1 MTGKTIYLH
10 AGMHKTGSTSI
21 QSYLHAHR
29 DIFRARG
36 IYVMLNS
43 DIAADPRG
51 GRVAPANSCGM
62 AHILLRPGLA
72 TPIRVR
78 DQVPEYDDAERRAA
92 IAEIRA
98 FLARITTEKVIVSA
112 EAFSFLKTSEERGHL
127 DALARG
133 HILQPIIFL
142 RERTSWLKSWE
153 RQVAKLLDHATRKDL
168 RNDGKIAGYAE
179 HVLDS
184 SPDSPVGRHEDIR
197 NFFGPDATYLSY
209 EEAMERDGSVIP
221 SFLRAVGLDPATMP
235 DPGAAEWQNRTFYQ
249 QDDIDNAP

>member
-1 MTGKTIYLH
+1 MTAKTIYLH

-29 DIFRARG
+29 DIFREHG

-43 DIAADPRG
+43 DIAPDPRG
-51 GRVAPANSCGM
+51 GRVVPANNYGM
-62 AHILLRPGLA
+62 AHILLRPDLA
-72 TPIRVR
+72 TPIRLR
-78 DQVPEYDDAERRAA
+78 GRVPEYDDAERRAA

-98 FLARITTEKVIVSA
+98 FLARMATEKVIVSA

-127 DALARG
+127 GMLASG

-153 RQVAKLLDHATRKDL
+153 REVAKLLGRETRKDL
-168 RNDGKIAGYAE
+168 RNDAKIPGYAE

-184 SPDSPVGRHEDIR
+184 SAGSPIGRHEDIR

-209 EEAMERDGSVIP
+209 EEALERDGSVIP
-221 SFLRAVGLDPATMP
+221 SFLRAVGLDPVTMP
-235 DPGAAEWQNRTFYQ
+235 DPAAAECQNRTFYEK
-249 QDDIDNAP
+249 DGVDNAP